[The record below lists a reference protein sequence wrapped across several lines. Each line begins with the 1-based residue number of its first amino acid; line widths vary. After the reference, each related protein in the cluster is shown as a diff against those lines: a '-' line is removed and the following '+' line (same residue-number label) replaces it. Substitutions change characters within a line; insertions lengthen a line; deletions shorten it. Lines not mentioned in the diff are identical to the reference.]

1 MKRPTLLL
9 ILVILASIFLFFLL
23 NLLLGSVHIPFRSV
37 WNILWGNT
45 DESIIWQN
53 IIWKSRVPQALTAL
67 VAGAGL
73 SVSGLQM
80 QTVFRNPLAGPSV
93 LGISSGASLGVACVV
108 LLSGA
113 MGGVALSKLGYMGEV
128 ALSIAAIIG
137 ALSVMAL
144 IVYVSQKVKGNVTL
158 LIIGVM
164 IGYVASAIIGVLK
177 YFSVEED
184 IRAYVIWGLG
194 SFARVSGDQ
203 MILFVCIMA
212 VLLPLS
218 FLLIKTMNLL
228 LLGDGYARNLGL
240 NIKRARLLVISC
252 SGVLVAIV
260 TAYCGPIMFIGL
272 AVPHLCRAIFHT
284 SDHRILMPA
293 TLLVGASLAL
303 VCNLIARMPGFEGA
317 LPVNSV
323 TALVGAPVVA
333 SVLFRKRKGELEEY
347 LRIENKEV
355 LKQETIH
362 IEKLSIGYPGKGDV
376 KVVASDICAGINSG
390 ELTCLL
396 GANGVGKSTL
406 LRTLSAFQPKLS
418 GEIRIQGKEIGSYTD
433 KQLSKVISVVLTEK
447 CDIRNMTSVELIGLG
462 RSPYTGFWGTL
473 SKEDKEVVDH
483 AINLVGISHL
493 AHRMVHTL
501 SDGERQKVMIAK
513 ALSQETPVIFLD
525 EPTAFLDFPSKVE
538 MMQLLH
544 QLSRQTDKTIFLS
557 THDLELALQIADKIW
572 LMDKANGVTIGT
584 PEDLSLD
591 GTLSS
596 FFARKGIVFDL
607 ETGLF
612 RVNNEYTSQI
622 RIVGHG
628 QKYAMVRKALQRNG
642 ILANRNVE
650 SDVYIETGDL
660 KGDGTFVLHPVN
672 GEAVTVQTIDE
683 LLAEIVKI
691 L

>member
-1 MKRPTLLL
+1 M
-9 ILVILASIFLFFLL
+9 
-23 NLLLGSVHIPFRSV
+23 
-37 WNILWGNT
+37 
-45 DESIIWQN
+45 
-53 IIWKSRVPQALTAL
+53 
-67 VAGAGL
+67 
-73 SVSGLQM
+73 
-80 QTVFRNPLAGPSV
+80 
-93 LGISSGASLGVACVV
+93 
-108 LLSGA
+108 
-113 MGGVALSKLGYMGEV
+113 
-128 ALSIAAIIG
+128 
-137 ALSVMAL
+137 
-144 IVYVSQKVKGNVTL
+144 
-158 LIIGVM
+158 
-164 IGYVASAIIGVLK
+164 
-177 YFSVEED
+177 
-184 IRAYVIWGLG
+184 
-194 SFARVSGDQ
+194 
-203 MILFVCIMA
+203 
-212 VLLPLS
+212 
-218 FLLIKTMNLL
+218 
-228 LLGDGYARNLGL
+228 
-240 NIKRARLLVISC
+240 
-252 SGVLVAIV
+252 
-260 TAYCGPIMFIGL
+260 
-272 AVPHLCRAIFHT
+272 
-284 SDHRILMPA
+284 
-293 TLLVGASLAL
+293 
-303 VCNLIARMPGFEGA
+303 
-317 LPVNSV
+317 
-323 TALVGAPVVA
+323 
-333 SVLFRKRKGELEEY
+333 
-347 LRIENKEV
+347 
-355 LKQETIH
+355 
-362 IEKLSIGYPGKGDV
+362 
-376 KVVASDICAGINSG
+376 ASDICAGINSG

-513 ALSQETPVIFLD
+513 ALAQETPVIFLD

-672 GEAVTVQTIDE
+672 GEAVTVQTIGE

>member
-1 MKRPTLLL
+1 M
-9 ILVILASIFLFFLL
+9 
-23 NLLLGSVHIPFRSV
+23 
-37 WNILWGNT
+37 
-45 DESIIWQN
+45 
-53 IIWKSRVPQALTAL
+53 
-67 VAGAGL
+67 
-73 SVSGLQM
+73 
-80 QTVFRNPLAGPSV
+80 
-93 LGISSGASLGVACVV
+93 
-108 LLSGA
+108 
-113 MGGVALSKLGYMGEV
+113 
-128 ALSIAAIIG
+128 
-137 ALSVMAL
+137 
-144 IVYVSQKVKGNVTL
+144 
-158 LIIGVM
+158 
-164 IGYVASAIIGVLK
+164 
-177 YFSVEED
+177 
-184 IRAYVIWGLG
+184 
-194 SFARVSGDQ
+194 
-203 MILFVCIMA
+203 
-212 VLLPLS
+212 
-218 FLLIKTMNLL
+218 
-228 LLGDGYARNLGL
+228 
-240 NIKRARLLVISC
+240 
-252 SGVLVAIV
+252 
-260 TAYCGPIMFIGL
+260 
-272 AVPHLCRAIFHT
+272 
-284 SDHRILMPA
+284 
-293 TLLVGASLAL
+293 
-303 VCNLIARMPGFEGA
+303 
-317 LPVNSV
+317 
-323 TALVGAPVVA
+323 
-333 SVLFRKRKGELEEY
+333 
-347 LRIENKEV
+347 
-355 LKQETIH
+355 KQETIH
-362 IEKLSIGYPGKGDV
+362 IEKLSIGYPSKGDV

-513 ALSQETPVIFLD
+513 ALAQETPVIFLD

-572 LMDKANGVTIGT
+572 LMDKVNGVTIGT

-591 GTLSS
+591 GTLSG
-596 FFARKGIVFDL
+596 FFARKGMVFDL

-660 KGDGTFVLHPVN
+660 KGDGTFVLHSVN

>member
-1 MKRPTLLL
+1 M
-9 ILVILASIFLFFLL
+9 
-23 NLLLGSVHIPFRSV
+23 
-37 WNILWGNT
+37 
-45 DESIIWQN
+45 
-53 IIWKSRVPQALTAL
+53 
-67 VAGAGL
+67 
-73 SVSGLQM
+73 
-80 QTVFRNPLAGPSV
+80 
-93 LGISSGASLGVACVV
+93 
-108 LLSGA
+108 
-113 MGGVALSKLGYMGEV
+113 
-128 ALSIAAIIG
+128 
-137 ALSVMAL
+137 
-144 IVYVSQKVKGNVTL
+144 
-158 LIIGVM
+158 
-164 IGYVASAIIGVLK
+164 
-177 YFSVEED
+177 
-184 IRAYVIWGLG
+184 
-194 SFARVSGDQ
+194 
-203 MILFVCIMA
+203 
-212 VLLPLS
+212 
-218 FLLIKTMNLL
+218 
-228 LLGDGYARNLGL
+228 
-240 NIKRARLLVISC
+240 
-252 SGVLVAIV
+252 
-260 TAYCGPIMFIGL
+260 
-272 AVPHLCRAIFHT
+272 
-284 SDHRILMPA
+284 
-293 TLLVGASLAL
+293 
-303 VCNLIARMPGFEGA
+303 
-317 LPVNSV
+317 
-323 TALVGAPVVA
+323 
-333 SVLFRKRKGELEEY
+333 
-347 LRIENKEV
+347 
-355 LKQETIH
+355 KQETIH
-362 IEKLSIGYPGKGDV
+362 IEKLSIGYSGKGDV

-572 LMDKANGVTIGT
+572 LMDKVNGVTIGT

-591 GTLSS
+591 GTLSG

>member
-1 MKRPTLLL
+1 M
-9 ILVILASIFLFFLL
+9 
-23 NLLLGSVHIPFRSV
+23 
-37 WNILWGNT
+37 
-45 DESIIWQN
+45 
-53 IIWKSRVPQALTAL
+53 
-67 VAGAGL
+67 
-73 SVSGLQM
+73 
-80 QTVFRNPLAGPSV
+80 
-93 LGISSGASLGVACVV
+93 
-108 LLSGA
+108 
-113 MGGVALSKLGYMGEV
+113 
-128 ALSIAAIIG
+128 
-137 ALSVMAL
+137 
-144 IVYVSQKVKGNVTL
+144 
-158 LIIGVM
+158 
-164 IGYVASAIIGVLK
+164 
-177 YFSVEED
+177 
-184 IRAYVIWGLG
+184 
-194 SFARVSGDQ
+194 
-203 MILFVCIMA
+203 
-212 VLLPLS
+212 
-218 FLLIKTMNLL
+218 
-228 LLGDGYARNLGL
+228 
-240 NIKRARLLVISC
+240 
-252 SGVLVAIV
+252 
-260 TAYCGPIMFIGL
+260 
-272 AVPHLCRAIFHT
+272 
-284 SDHRILMPA
+284 
-293 TLLVGASLAL
+293 
-303 VCNLIARMPGFEGA
+303 
-317 LPVNSV
+317 
-323 TALVGAPVVA
+323 
-333 SVLFRKRKGELEEY
+333 
-347 LRIENKEV
+347 
-355 LKQETIH
+355 
-362 IEKLSIGYPGKGDV
+362 

-513 ALSQETPVIFLD
+513 ALAQETPVIFLD

-650 SDVYIETGDL
+650 SDVYIETGNL